1 MQGESHSNELR
12 VHKCIAGIVVR
23 GSARQYKYQGYSVTI
38 YSIVFPLF
46 SYTCAKIPTIPITP
60 FVVCICICDRLELWL
75 KTTTPPSPTAPT
87 TLNFYKGGKLSCL
100 RRLQGSF
107 YVFREGQGNIFFFA
121 TIVRDTYLT
130 DGCVMCTYVCV
141 RMRKRVIC
149 ELSLVD
155 GGCPASDNNGAESM

>member
-1 MQGESHSNELR
+1 MPEAVTRFFLCFQGG
-12 VHKCIAGIVVR
+12 AGKR
-23 GSARQYKYQGYSVTI
+23 
-38 YSIVFPLF
+38 
-46 SYTCAKIPTIPITP
+46 
-60 FVVCICICDRLELWL
+60 
-75 KTTTPPSPTAPT
+75 
-87 TLNFYKGGKLSCL
+87 
-100 RRLQGSF
+100 
-107 YVFREGQGNIFFFA
+107 IFFFA